1 MNNNPYYASSGSVV
15 REATLIQRVC
25 YLLCMSLLVTA
36 GAAWW
41 AAATQL
47 STALWLPLAIGTF
60 VCVFALR
67 FARGNQ
73 PLGLFLLFLLSALE
87 GLMMGPV
94 LGALVRGFTMGGA
107 IVAESAAIS
116 AIIVAGVGTYAW
128 MSSKDFGYLGKTL
141 FWALI
146 GLIVIGVIGMFVSFG
161 SGFGLIYALAGVA
174 IFTGFVL
181 YDVSNIKRRYGPDDY
196 VVATVSLYLDFLNI
210 FWYVLQILLSVTG
223 GGGRR
228 SD

>member
-1 MNNNPYYASSGSVV
+1 MNNPYYAYSGSVV

-25 YLLCMSLLVTA
+25 YLLCTSLLVTA
-36 GAAWW
+36 AAAWW
-41 AAATQL
+41 ASINL
-47 STALWLPLAIGTF
+47 SPALWIPLAIGTF

-67 FARGNQ
+67 FARGNSA
-73 PLGLFLLFLLSALE
+73 LGLFLLYLLSVLE
-87 GLMMGPV
+87 GLMIGPL
-94 LGALVRGFTMGGA
+94 LGMIVRGFSLGGV
-107 IVAESAAIS
+107 IVAEAAAIS

-128 MSSKDFGYLGKTL
+128 MSSKDFGYLGRTL

-146 GLIVIGVIGMFVSFG
+146 GLIVIGVLGLFVHFTQ
-161 SGFGLIYALAGVA
+161 GFGLIYALAGVA

-181 YDVSNIKRRYGPDDY
+181 YDISNIKNRFGPEDA
-196 VVATVSLYLDFLNI
+196 VIATVSLYLDFLNI
-210 FWYVLQILLSVTG
+210 FWYVLQILLYVTG

>member
-1 MNNNPYYASSGSVV
+1 MNNNPYYAYSGSVV

-25 YLLCMSLLVTA
+25 YLLCTALLVTA

-41 AAATQL
+41 SSTNL
-47 STALWLPLAIGTF
+47 SPALWMPLAIGTF
-60 VCVFALR
+60 VCVFALN
-67 FARGNQ
+67 FARANQ
-73 PLGLFLLFLLSALE
+73 PLSLFLLYLLSLLE

-94 LGALVRGFTMGGA
+94 LGAIIRGFTLGGQ
-107 IVAESAAIS
+107 IVAESAVIS

-146 GLIVIGVIGMFVSFG
+146 GLIVVGIIGMFVSLG
-161 SGFGLIYALAGVA
+161 QGGYLLYSLAGVA

-181 YDVSNIKRRYGPDDY
+181 YDVSNIKRRYGPEDA
-196 VVATVSLYLDFLNI
+196 VIATVSLYLDFLNI
-210 FWYVLQILLSVTG
+210 FWFVLQILLSLS
-223 GGGRR
+223 GGGRSR
-228 SD
+228 D

>member
-1 MNNNPYYASSGSVV
+1 MNNPYYAYSNPVV

-25 YLLCMSLLVTA
+25 YLLCTALLATA
-36 GAAWW
+36 AAAWW
-41 AAATQL
+41 ASIDL
-47 STALWLPLAIGTF
+47 SPALAMPLAIGTI

-73 PLGLFLLFLLSALE
+73 GLGLFLLYLLSVLE
-87 GLMMGPV
+87 GLMIGPI
-94 LGALVRGFTMGGA
+94 LGLIIRGFTLGGV

-128 MSSKDFGYLGKTL
+128 MSSKDFGYLGRTL

-146 GLIVIGVIGMFVSFG
+146 GLIVIGLIGLFVHWTQ
-161 SGFGLIYALAGVA
+161 GFGLIYALAGVA

-181 YDVSNIKRRYGPDDY
+181 YDVSNIKNRFGPNDY
-196 VVATVSLYLDFLNI
+196 VIATVSLYLDFVNI
-210 FWYVLQILLSVTG
+210 FWYVLQILLYATG

>member
-1 MNNNPYYASSGSVV
+1 MNDNPYYASSGSAVG
-15 REATLIQRVC
+15 EATLIQRVC
-25 YLLCMSLLVTA
+25 YLLCTSLLVTA
-36 GAAWW
+36 AAAWW
-41 AAATQL
+41 SSINL
-47 STALWLPLAIGTF
+47 SPSLWLPLAIGTL

-67 FARGNQ
+67 FAQGNP
-73 PLGLFLLFLLSALE
+73 PLGLFLLYLLSVLE

-94 LGALVRGFTMGGA
+94 IGAIIHGFTLGGT

-116 AIIVAGVGTYAW
+116 AIIVGGVGTYAW
-128 MSSKDFGYLGKTL
+128 MSSRDFGFLGRTL

-146 GLIVIGVIGMFVSFG
+146 GLIVIGLIGLFVHFTQ
-161 SGFGLIYALAGVA
+161 GFGLIYALAGVA

-181 YDVSNIKRRYGPDDY
+181 YDVSNIKRRYGPNDY
-196 VVATVSLYLDFLNI
+196 VIATVNLYLDFINI

-228 SD
+228 SN

>member
-1 MNNNPYYASSGSVV
+1 MNNNPYYASSSSVV
-15 REATLIQRVC
+15 GEATLIQRVC
-25 YLLCMSLLVTA
+25 YLLCTSLLVTA
-36 GAAWW
+36 AAAWW
-41 AAATQL
+41 AGNNL
-47 STALWLPLAIGTF
+47 SPALWLPLAIGTF
-60 VCVFALR
+60 VCVIALR

-73 PLGLFLLFLLSALE
+73 SLGLFLLYLLSVLE

-94 LGALVRGFTMGGA
+94 LASLVKGFTMGGQ

-146 GLIVIGVIGMFVSFG
+146 GLIVVGLIGMFVSLG
-161 SGFGLIYALAGVA
+161 QAGYLIYALAGVA

-181 YDVSNIKRRYGPDDY
+181 YDVSNIKRRYGPEDA
-196 VVATVSLYLDFLNI
+196 VIATVNLYLDFLNI
-210 FWYVLQILLSVTG
+210 FWYVLQILLSVSG
-223 GGGRR
+223 GSR
-228 SD
+228 SRD